1 MVVTKI
7 LESTLAAGVTSV
19 QFTDSD
25 IPNSLIR
32 VFCNDADLLYT
43 SLSLTGNTLTVTYP
57 AQNVNKNIALELVK
71 AGLDI
76 VDNLTTDDATKAL
89 SAKQGKALDDK
100 IDELD
105 LEDLYNVSVTEAE
118 NGDILIY
125 YGGEWINVPGK
136 NNITDMDDV
145 AVSTIQ
151 DGQVLAWDEDAEKF
165 VNVNQSGGGSSV
177 NYSETEQE
185 IGTWIDGSKLYQ
197 ISVKLDDITIPQSSR
212 VIISLNN
219 YISNLNYIISA
230 ELVVIDGS
238 TNITMPAFQVATM
251 ATYGMS
257 FFVTKSD
264 GLIISRGSESGTIT
278 RDFVATFRYTK
289 TS

>member
-7 LESTLAAGVTSV
+7 LEKTLAAGATSV

-32 VFCNDADLLYT
+32 VFCNDADLIYT

-57 AQNVNKNIALELVK
+57 EQNVNKYIAMELVK

-76 VDNLTTDDATKAL
+76 VDDLSTDDATKAL

-100 IDELD
+100 IDALD

-118 NGDILIY
+118 NGDVLIY

-145 AVSTIQ
+145 AVSTLQ
-151 DGQVLAWDEDAEKF
+151 DGQVLAWDDDENKF
-165 VNVNQSGGGSSV
+165 VNVNPVSSGFIGIDTTETIYASGNVTSNFDQFNYTATGDCWMSALLKGNGSSAAVIYLNGV
-177 NYSETEQE
+177 NCLTNQ
-185 IGTWIDGSKLYQ
+185 
-197 ISVKLDDITIPQSSR
+197 LDSTITFAPVPLKNGDVLTLRSLTNIYYNITI
-212 VIISLNN
+212 
-219 YISNLNYIISA
+219 
-230 ELVVIDGS
+230 
-238 TNITMPAFQVATM
+238 
-251 ATYGMS
+251 YG
-257 FFVTKSD
+257 TK
-264 GLIISRGSESGTIT
+264 
-278 RDFVATFRYTK
+278 
-289 TS
+289 

>member
-7 LESTLAAGVTSV
+7 LETTLAAGVTSV

-32 VFCNDADLLYT
+32 VFCNDADLIYT

-57 AQNVNKNIALELVK
+57 AQNVNKSIALELVK

-76 VDNLTTDDATKAL
+76 VDNLSTDDATKAL

-105 LEDLYNVSVTEAE
+105 MEDLYNVSVTEAE

-151 DGQVLAWDEDAEKF
+151 DGQVLAWDDNESKF
-165 VNVNQSGGGSSV
+165 VNVNPAASSYPYMDGTNEIYNSGMISSNFS
-177 NYSETEQE
+177 NYSYTPTVDCWIVVTTKGTGGTSLVYLNGGIMCGNAASTE
-185 IGTWIDGSKLYQ
+185 
-197 ISVKLDDITIPQSSR
+197 
-212 VIISLNN
+212 
-219 YISNLNYIISA
+219 
-230 ELVVIDGS
+230 
-238 TNITMPAFQVATM
+238 
-251 ATYGMS
+251 
-257 FFVTKSD
+257 VTFTPFLIKSGD
-264 GLIISRGSESGTIT
+264 TIT
-278 RDFVATFRYTK
+278 LRDLTGAVYVIRAYGTR
-289 TS
+289 

>member
-7 LESTLAAGVTSV
+7 LETTLVAGVTSV

-32 VFCNDADLLYT
+32 VFCNDADLIYT

-57 AQNVNKNIALELVK
+57 AQNVNKYIALELVK

-76 VDNLTTDDATKAL
+76 VDNLSTDDATKAL
-89 SAKQGKALDDK
+89 SAKQGKILDNK
-100 IDELD
+100 INELD
-105 LEDLYNVSVTEAE
+105 LEDLYNVSVTEVA

-145 AVSTIQ
+145 VVSTLQ
-151 DGQVLAWDEDAEKF
+151 DGQVLAWDNTEGKF
-165 VNVNQSGGGSSV
+165 VNQSGGGSAF
-177 NYSETEQE
+177 NYSETEH
-185 IGTWIDGSKLYQ
+185 IVGKWLDGNNIYEK
-197 ISVKLDDITIPQSSR
+197 SVVTTST
-212 VIISLNN
+212 VTLNN
-219 YISNLNYIISA
+219 SSWTTVFSQSGIEKMIASECVRYTAGGDYIATGCNAFNNN
-230 ELVVIDGS
+230 G
-238 TNITMPAFQVATM
+238 NIQFQVLNSNISM
-251 ATYGMS
+251 AA
-257 FFVTKSD
+257 
-264 GLIISRGSESGTIT
+264 GSIFTI
-278 RDFVATFRYTK
+278 RYTK

>member
-7 LESTLAAGVTSV
+7 LETTLAAGVTSV

-32 VFCNDADLLYT
+32 VFCSDADLIYT

-57 AQNVNKNIALELVK
+57 AQSVNKSIALEVVK

-89 SAKQGKALDDK
+89 SAKQGKALNDK
-100 IDELD
+100 IDGLD

-118 NGDILIY
+118 NGDILTY
-125 YGGEWINVPGK
+125 YGGEWINAPGK

-145 AVSTIQ
+145 AVSTLQ
-151 DGQVLAWDEDAEKF
+151 DGQVLAWDDTEGKF
-165 VNVNQSGGGSSV
+165 VNVNQSGGGSAYT
-177 NYSETEQE
+177 YSETEHVV
-185 IGTWIDGSKLYQ
+185 GKWLDGN
-197 ISVKLDDITIPQSSR
+197 DIYE
-212 VIISLNN
+212 ISLVTTSTVTLNN
-219 YISNLNYIISA
+219 SSWTTVFSRSGIAKMISSECVRYTAGGDYIATGCNAFNNNGNIQFQVLNSNLSMSA
-230 ELVVIDGS
+230 GS
-238 TNITMPAFQVATM
+238 IF
-251 ATYGMS
+251 
-257 FFVTKSD
+257 
-264 GLIISRGSESGTIT
+264 TI
-278 RDFVATFRYTK
+278 RYTK

>member
-7 LESTLAAGVTSV
+7 LETTLAAGVTSV

-32 VFCNDADLLYT
+32 VFCNDADLIYT

-57 AQNVNKNIALELVK
+57 AQNVNKYIALELVK

-76 VDNLTTDDATKAL
+76 VDNLSTDDATKAL

-100 IDELD
+100 IDALD
-105 LEDLYNVSVTEAE
+105 LEDLYNVSVTAAT
-118 NGDILIY
+118 NGDVLIY

-151 DGQVLAWDEDAEKF
+151 DGQFLAWDAIEEKF
-165 VNVNQSGGGSSV
+165 VNVPSPASSIT
-177 NYSETEQE
+177 YSTTEQL
-185 IGTWIDGSKLYQ
+185 IGKWIDNSNLYEKTVDLGALPNASSKTV
-197 ISVKLDDITIPQSSR
+197 SHG
-212 VIISLNN
+212 
-219 YISNLNYIISA
+219 ISNLNKVISMSGICNNRNNAGYARPLPFSDPSTPNIIR
-230 ELVVIDGS
+230 IDMGGGNIGIS
-238 TNITMPAFQVATM
+238 TQADWSS
-251 ATYGMS
+251 YDGY
-257 FFVTKSD
+257 VT
-264 GLIISRGSESGTIT
+264 I
-278 RDFVATFRYTK
+278 RYTK
-289 TS
+289 SS